1 MFKNQRHA
9 QLLEL
14 LKAEGFAEVRALSA
28 RLFASQPTIRRD
40 LDFLEKQGFVHRSHG
55 GAILADGSV
64 NTPVS
69 FRRGT
74 RTQEKLRICRLA
86 ASLLSADSLIFTD
99 GSTTVSYLAEQL
111 KESDGITVVTNGY
124 SVCRTLAENNVRT
137 FSTGGRLLRNSLA
150 FVGQRA
156 EETVRQFNADLF
168 FFSCAALSAD
178 GMISDYSEEETAL
191 RQCMRRQSKKTVF
204 LCDSAKIGKQTAFY
218 AFSLSEI
225 DYLVTDAPL
234 PEQLLLKVPLALE
247 LEQDHTYL
255 YHNTTLPSQKGSHSC

>member
-9 QLLEL
+9 QLLDI
-14 LKAEGFAEVRALSA
+14 LKEQGFAEVRELSL

-55 GAILADGSV
+55 GAILANGSV
-64 NTPVS
+64 NTPIS

-86 ASLLSADSLIFTD
+86 ATLLSADSLIFTD
-99 GSTTVSYLAEQL
+99 GSTTVSYLAEQI
-111 KESDGITVVTNGY
+111 KEGDGITVVTNGY
-124 SVCRTLAENNVRT
+124 SICRTLAENSVRT
-137 FSTGGRLLRNSLA
+137 FSTGGRLLRDSLA

-168 FFSCAALSAD
+168 FFSCAALSED
-178 GMISDYSEEETAL
+178 GMISDYSEEETSL
-191 RQCMRRQSKKTVF
+191 RQAMRQKSKRAVF
-204 LCDSAKIGKQTAFY
+204 LCDSAKIGKQTAFF

-234 PEQLLLKVPLALE
+234 PPALLERIPMTLFS
-247 LEQDHTYL
+247 EQDHAYL
-255 YHNTTLPSQKGSHSC
+255 YRNTTL